1 MNKGLDKVCITL
13 IKNLGSAG
21 VGVRVGVRAGVC
33 VGERDGVLLGSGRN
47 YDVFDFVFLLLFGVL
62 KIVCCCSRV

>member
-21 VGVRVGVRAGVC
+21 VGVRVGVRVEVC
-33 VGERDGVLLGSGRN
+33 VGERDGVLLGSA
-47 YDVFDFVFLLLFGVL
+47 
-62 KIVCCCSRV
+62 

>member
-21 VGVRVGVRAGVC
+21 VGVRVGVRVEVC
-33 VGERDGVLLGSGRN
+33 AGERDGVLLGSARN
-47 YDVFDFVFLLLFGVL
+47 YDVFDLIFLLLFRVL
-62 KIVCCCSRV
+62 